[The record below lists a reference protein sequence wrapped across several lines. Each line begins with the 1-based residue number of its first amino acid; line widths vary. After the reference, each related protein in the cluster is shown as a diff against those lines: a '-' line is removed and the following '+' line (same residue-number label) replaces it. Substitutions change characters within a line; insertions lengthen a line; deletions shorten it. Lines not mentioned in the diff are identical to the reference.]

1 MEKITAYL
9 SGASTI
15 LGLLFFVGIV
25 WWAWSAS
32 RKKANEESANLPF
45 ELPDEFE
52 ATSKE
57 KPGKNPTEDE
67 S

>member
-1 MEKITAYL
+1 MEQTTAYL
-9 SGASTI
+9 SGVSTI
-15 LGLLFFVGIV
+15 LALLSFVGIV

-52 ATSKE
+52 TKSR
-57 KPGKNPTEDE
+57 GKSNKGK